1 MPEPQGPSSP
11 AERNRL
17 LDERFAALVSRPDA
31 QIPLD
36 EASLVIAAHARPEL
50 DVDEQLRVIDG
61 IAAEVRDP
69 TLTGVLRLLFR
80 DLGFVGDSETYYDP
94 RNSFLDE
101 VVRRRTGIPITLSI
115 LTMEV
120 ARRHSVPLAGVG
132 MPGHFLL
139 RDKVDPTVF
148 VDAFDRGRLLDAAG
162 CARLFRRVHGVSAPF
177 DPAFLEP
184 VPRVM
189 IVARVLGNLRAIYAQ
204 RGERASLGWVLRLRA
219 LLPGSGPNE
228 LTELAEVL
236 RATGDV
242 LGAADAYDRAGD
254 ALDAA
259 GADGSGSHDVAT
271 RLRARLN

>member
-1 MPEPQGPSSP
+1 
-11 AERNRL
+11 L
-17 LDERFAALVSRPDA
+17 LAERFAALVSRPDA
-31 QIPLD
+31 HIPLD
-36 EASLVIAAHARPEL
+36 ETSLVIAAHAQPGL
-50 DVDEQLRVIDG
+50 DVDEQLAVIDG

-139 RDKVDPTVF
+139 RDKVDTSVF
-148 VDAFDRGRLLDAAG
+148 VDAFDRGRLLDVAG
-162 CARLFRRVHGVSAPF
+162 CARLFRRVHGVTARL
-177 DPAFLEP
+177 DPAYLEP
-184 VPRVM
+184 VPRAM
-189 IVARVLGNLRAIYAQ
+189 IVARVLGNLRGIYAQ
-204 RGERASLGWVLRLRA
+204 RGEGASLAWVLHLRT
-219 LLPGSGPNE
+219 LLPGTGAAE

-236 RATGDV
+236 RSTGDV
-242 LGAADAYDRAGD
+242 LGAADAYDRAAD
-254 ALDAA
+254 TLEAA
-259 GADGSGSHDVAT
+259 GGDGSGHRGVAA